1 MKTTFF
7 APLDRHS
14 IPKEPTPEN
23 KSSTFALF
31 KFTLNLLLCAII
43 LKIDSLVKS
52 FSGLVLMSLGSLIFF
67 PLKFRYYA
75 H

>member
-23 KSSTFALF
+23 KSSTFALV
-31 KFTLNLLLCAII
+31 KFTLNLLVCAII
-43 LKIDSLVKS
+43 LKIDSLV
-52 FSGLVLMSLGSLIFF
+52 
-67 PLKFRYYA
+67 
-75 H
+75 

>member
-23 KSSTFALF
+23 KSSTLALV
-31 KFTLNLLLCAII
+31 KFTLNFLVCAII
-43 LKIDSLVKS
+43 LKMNSLVKS
-52 FSGLVLMSLGSLIFF
+52 FKGLVLMSFGSLIFF
-67 PLKFRYYA
+67 PSNSRYYT